1 MKRAACLLVMGLLCT
16 GTAMGDPG
24 GADNTRCLSFVELCP
39 TIELA
44 GANGLVFGVGNLE
57 CTFFLPNVPVTGT
70 GGHKTVL
77 HAAIPELDA
86 IVIFVVNF
94 EIGRADAFLWAPGV
108 PAPIPLITGLTPVV
122 TPGACENGEHASS
135 SAPGIMELIEEKLR

>member
-16 GTAMGDPG
+16 GTAIGDPG

-39 TIELA
+39 TIQLA
-44 GANGLVFGVGNLE
+44 GANGLVFGVGDLV
-57 CTFFLPNVPVTGT
+57 CIGFPNVPVTGT

-77 HAAIPELDA
+77 HAAIPDLG

-94 EIGRADAFLWAPGV
+94 EIGRADAFVWAPGL
-108 PAPIPLITGLTPVV
+108 PAPIPLILGLTPIV
-122 TPGACENGEHASS
+122 TPGACENGEHAAS